1 MKFYQKYFK
10 NCYEELL
17 SYYPRYYRDV
27 FEMMEILK
35 AFGRVA
41 DGLEDAIEQAYLN
54 YFIQEADLKTI
65 KIWEDILG
73 ISYTEDLTLEQRK
86 SVIIGR
92 ISGYGHIGEPEIR
105 GVIANY
111 TKKPVTVDFVS
122 GVIVIVIDGAV
133 FDETNL
139 LNTLLQRIPAHLP
152 LNMMIHI
159 KREFRQRLKFSF
171 GGAVGNVIRAQ
182 PVGEDRTAVL
192 PVEVSYGSFLASDLE
207 DIPKDIR
214 RASTGPA
221 GRMEGMFCR
230 THVKSKRIG

>member
-10 NCYEELL
+10 NSYEELI
-17 SYYPRYYRDV
+17 SYYPRFYRDV
-27 FEMMEILK
+27 FEMVEILK
-35 AFGRVA
+35 AFGRVS
-41 DGLEDAIEQAYLN
+41 DVLEDTVEQAYLN

-73 ISYTEDLTLEQRK
+73 ISYTDNLTLEQRK

-111 TKKPVTVDFVS
+111 TKNPVTVDFVS
-122 GVIVIVIDGAV
+122 GVITIVINGEI

-152 LNMMIHI
+152 LNLMIHI

-171 GGAVGNVIRAQ
+171 GGAVGSSIQAQ
-182 PVGEDRTAVL
+182 PVGEDRTVVL
-192 PVEVSYGSFLASDLE
+192 PVEVSYGSFFMSALE
-207 DIPKDIR
+207 DIPKDTR
-214 RASTGPA
+214 RASAGPA

-230 THVKSKRIG
+230 THIKAKRIG